1 MNKDLAE
8 EKQHLSSLKVSLSQS
23 FSKTEND
30 QSDRE
35 IKEKARKLV
44 LFQRRLLAAFQV
56 QKSIAEKMKERKL
69 KKKNQI
75 SRYILV
81 CGHIFSYQSECFH
94 FKMLESIGLTLY
106 DYLHCIDYIFIL
118 FSLIFIAVNITIML
132 IGYPI

>member
-1 MNKDLAE
+1 MNKNLAE

-23 FSKTEND
+23 FSQTEND

-69 KKKNQI
+69 RKENQI

-81 CGHIFSYQSECFH
+81 
-94 FKMLESIGLTLY
+94 LWP
-106 DYLHCIDYIFIL
+106 YIFLSKRVFPFEDAKIDW
-118 FSLIFIAVNITIML
+118 VNSV
-132 IGYPI
+132 